1 MQVSLDLELRKLSMS
16 YENGTRLSAKD
27 NFATSEK
34 AIKKNIKSQLQNLG
48 LSFEH
53 YGQINIDSPI
63 T

>member
-1 MQVSLDLELRKLSMS
+1 MS

-34 AIKKNIKSQLQNLG
+34 AIKKNIKRQLQNLG

>member
-1 MQVSLDLELRKLSMS
+1 MQVSLDLDLRKLSMS

-34 AIKKNIKSQLQNLG
+34 AIKKNIKNQLQNLG
-48 LSFEH
+48 LSFDH
-53 YGQINIDSPI
+53 YGQINIDTPI